1 MANTNGW
8 THERRARQ
16 AELIHSWQPWT
27 KSTGARTPEGKA
39 ITSQNAALGKRN
51 KQAAIEQAK
60 QELHAAQEKLRKLTA
75 KRGKWWLS

>member
-51 KQAAIEQAK
+51 KQAAIEFLVDEKIVALADLAPAFQK
-60 QELHAAQEKLRKLTA
+60 LVKELV
-75 KRGKWWLS
+75 